1 MAGTA
6 SKGDIKMDAAR
17 SWGYRHP
24 YAYTG
29 VRIAAGSWNLLLGI
43 FLVSHGYRWGA
54 VLFAVSALIFWA
66 AYILAPGKARSR
78 SNRRS

>member
-1 MAGTA
+1 
-6 SKGDIKMDAAR
+6 MDAAR
-17 SWGYRHP
+17 SRGYRHP

-43 FLVSHGYRWGA
+43 ILLSHGQRWGA
-54 VLFAVSALIFWA
+54 VLFAVAALIFWA
-66 AYILAPGKARSR
+66 AYTLAPGKSGSR

>member
-1 MAGTA
+1 
-6 SKGDIKMDAAR
+6 MDAAR
-17 SWGYRHP
+17 SFGNRHA

-43 FLVSHGYRWGA
+43 LLLSHGYQWGS

-66 AYILAPGKARSR
+66 AYILAPRKAGSR
-78 SNRRS
+78 SYRRS

>member
-1 MAGTA
+1 MY
-6 SKGDIKMDAAR
+6 AAR
-17 SWGYRHP
+17 SQGNRHR

-43 FLVSHGYRWGA
+43 FLVSHGYQWGA

-66 AYILAPGKARSR
+66 AYILAPGRSGSR
-78 SNRRS
+78 SNGQS

>member
-1 MAGTA
+1 
-6 SKGDIKMDAAR
+6 MDTAR
-17 SWGYRHP
+17 SFGYRHP

-43 FLVSHGYRWGA
+43 FFLSHGQPWGA
-54 VLFAVSALIFWA
+54 ALLAVTALIFWA
-66 AYILAPGKARSR
+66 AYILAPGKAGSR